1 MKKKNYLIPIL
12 SIAFIGTAA
21 FFIFKSLKIK
31 KEKQRLGNKGAAEKA
46 AAEKAAADKAAADPN
61 TGATNQGVFDVLKNI
76 FVKKDNPVSEQ
87 PINDADKK
95 KLAAQVLFSKNGT
108 RLREKPNSTSS
119 ILETL
124 PKKGIKLIRVFIPN
138 FQMLMPLPVAPV
150 REGNYTWVLVESTTA
165 KKVRG
170 WVRLDVVDL

>member
-31 KEKQRLGNKGAAEKA
+31 KEKQRLGDKA
-46 AAEKAAADKAAADPN
+46 AADKAAADKAAADPN
-61 TGATNQGVFDVLKNI
+61 TSATNQGLFDVLKNI
-76 FVKKDNPVSEQ
+76 FVKKDNPVAEQ

-108 RLREKPNSTSS
+108 RLSEKPNSTSS

-138 FQMLMPLPVAPV
+138 FQMLTPLSVAPV
-150 REGNYTWVLVESTTA
+150 KEGNYTWVLVESTTA

-170 WVRLDVVDL
+170 WVRLDDVDL

>member
-31 KEKQRLGNKGAAEKA
+31 KEKQRLKEK
-46 AAEKAAADKAAADPN
+46 DKDVDKNVNQNVDTN
-61 TGATNQGVFDVLKNI
+61 TDTTNQGVFYDVLKNI

-108 RLREKPNSTSS
+108 RLRENPNSTSK

-124 PKKGIKLIRVFIPN
+124 PKKGIKLTRVFSPN
-138 FQMLMPLPVAPV
+138 IQTMLILPNAPV
-150 REGNYTWVLVESTTA
+150 KEGNYTWVLVISETA

>member
-21 FFIFKSLKIK
+21 FFIFKSLNIK
-31 KEKQRLGNKGAAEKA
+31 KEKQKLGDKA
-46 AAEKAAADKAAADPN
+46 ATDKAAADKAAADPN
-61 TGATNQGVFDVLKNI
+61 TGATNQGVLFDVLKNI
-76 FVKKDNPVSEQ
+76 FVKKDNPVTEQ

-108 RLREKPNSTSS
+108 RLRENPNSTSK

-124 PKKGIKLIRVFIPN
+124 PKKV
-138 FQMLMPLPVAPV
+138 
-150 REGNYTWVLVESTTA
+150 
-165 KKVRG
+165 
-170 WVRLDVVDL
+170 

>member
-31 KEKQRLGNKGAAEKA
+31 KEKQKLG
-46 AAEKAAADKAAADPN
+46 DKDKDKDQNVNQNVDTN
-61 TGATNQGVFDVLKNI
+61 TGATNQGVLFDVLKNI
-76 FVKKDNPVSEQ
+76 FVKKDNPVTEQ
-87 PINDADKK
+87 PINEADKK

-108 RLREKPNSTSS
+108 RLRENPNSTSK

-124 PKKGIKLIRVFIPN
+124 PKKGIKLTRALTPN
-138 FQMLMPLPVAPV
+138 FLTNLSETIAPV
-150 REGNYTWVLVESTTA
+150 KEGNYTWVLVISETP

>member
-21 FFIFKSLKIK
+21 FFIFKSLNIK
-31 KEKQRLGNKGAAEKA
+31 KEKQKLKD
-46 AAEKAAADKAAADPN
+46 KAAADKAAADPN
-61 TGATNQGVFDVLKNI
+61 TGATNQGVGLFDVLKNI
-76 FVKKDNPVSEQ
+76 FVQKDNTVSEQ
-87 PINDADKK
+87 PINEADKK

-108 RLREKPNSTSS
+108 RLRENPNSTSK

-124 PKKGIKLIRVFIPN
+124 PKKGIKLTRALTPN
-138 FQMLMPLPVAPV
+138 FLTNLSETIAPV
-150 REGNYTWVLVESTTA
+150 KEGNYTWVLVISETA